1 MVLAVISD
9 RQLLAAAA
17 ARREAQDRSREL
29 DDEFA
34 RLVAQ
39 ARQEGRTVRG
49 LADLLGIGPST
60 VQDITRRGNEL
71 LEGE

>member
-1 MVLAVISD
+1 VISD
-9 RQLLAAAA
+9 RQLLTAAA
-17 ARREAQDRSREL
+17 ARRRAHDHAREL

-39 ARQEGRTVRG
+39 ARAEGHTVRS

-71 LEGE
+71 LDQQ